1 MQVMEPLVDYD
12 FERKAVVPVLAE
24 SWENPDPMTWRFHLR
39 RGVKFHDGS
48 DFAPKDVVH
57 SITRMKTDPISK
69 QGGNFA
75 AIEQI
80 VAVDDSTV
88 DLKSQ
93 EPFAPLLFNL
103 ISRVMTSKAAYDQYG
118 TDNDRYLSGTGPYR
132 FKEFIQGQRFVVT
145 RNPDY
150 WGEPAQ
156 IDEVVFRAI
165 PEGAARVTALMN
177 NEVDF
182 INNVP
187 PELLDRVTGNARVVG
202 VPSLGNIF
210 LGINPI
216 EEPLKRVEV
225 RRAIYHAIDRKALV
239 DGVLKGEGYVL
250 DGPVSP
256 DFFGYDP
263 NPRPTYGYDPDQARR
278 LLAQAGYPNGFKI

>member
-1 MQVMEPLVDYD
+1 MKTCSGFKGYGWLVALGALLFACSPVQQAPHQPAASSQQGVATSPSTGPKVVRIAVGSEPESRDPYGHSTTTAYGTWMQVMEPLVDYD

-48 DFAPKDVVH
+48 DFTSKDVVH

-118 TDNDRYLSGTGPYR
+118 TDNDRYLVGTAPIGSR
-132 FKEFIQGQRFVVT
+132 SSFRASASWST

-150 WGEPAQ
+150 WGEPGPDRRGGLPRDPGGSRSGDRA
-156 IDEVVFRAI
+156 DE
-165 PEGAARVTALMN
+165 
-177 NEVDF
+177 
-182 INNVP
+182 
-187 PELLDRVTGNARVVG
+187 
-202 VPSLGNIF
+202 
-210 LGINPI
+210 
-216 EEPLKRVEV
+216 
-225 RRAIYHAIDRKALV
+225 
-239 DGVLKGEGYVL
+239 
-250 DGPVSP
+250 
-256 DFFGYDP
+256 
-263 NPRPTYGYDPDQARR
+263 
-278 LLAQAGYPNGFKI
+278 